1 MTCFL
6 LSLAL
11 CQDEQSGQPTKRKK
25 SEDIFSLLAEVIER
39 KTIAT
44 ERETSVQQ
52 KENEELGKMIT
63 QCQQMNIKVQ
73 NLITVC

>member
-11 CQDEQSGQPTKRKK
+11 CQDERSRQPTKRKK
-25 SEDIFSLLAEVIER
+25 SEDIFSLLAEVIEM
-39 KTIAT
+39 KTIVT
-44 ERETSVQQ
+44 ERETSVQ
-52 KENEELGKMIT
+52 NEELGKMIN